1 MERYLRFR
9 WLVGILVLF
18 GLLST
23 SAASDLLRT
32 TPHPSL
38 SPLDVVVIVMNAL
51 QHNDT
56 PDRNR
61 GISVT
66 FNFASPANKRVT
78 GPLMRFVTMVRGPVY
93 GKMIGHQGATYEN
106 VEIEGDNARIDVII
120 KARGRKYLGFRFL
133 LSRQRHNQ
141 FNGSWMTDSVIPIE
155 VVSS

>member
-1 MERYLRFR
+1 MERIIRFR
-9 WLVGILVLF
+9 WLVGILAVF
-18 GLLST
+18 GLLSS
-23 SAASDLLRT
+23 SAASDLSRT

-56 PDRNR
+56 PDKNR

-66 FNFASPANKRVT
+66 YNFASPANKRVT
-78 GPLMRFVTMVRGPVY
+78 GPLMRFVAMVRGPVY
-93 GKMIGHQGATYEN
+93 GEMIGHQGATYEKFK
-106 VEIEGDNARIDVII
+106 VDGDKARIDVII
-120 KARGRKYLGFRFL
+120 NAHGRKYLGFRFL

-141 FNGSWMTDSVIPIE
+141 FDGSWMTNYVIPIE